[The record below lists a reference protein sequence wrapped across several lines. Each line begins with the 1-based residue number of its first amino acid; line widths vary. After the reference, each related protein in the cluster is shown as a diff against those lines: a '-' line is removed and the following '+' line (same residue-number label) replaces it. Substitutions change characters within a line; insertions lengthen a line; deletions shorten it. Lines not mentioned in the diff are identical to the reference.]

1 MEGEIIYMSLFSI
14 KKNMYLALISS
25 ILMFTGIVIGY
36 LDGDFFKGYFSIL
49 FSSSVLLSD
58 YITIGGLGPTLFNV
72 GSLMFLSYLIIRAL
86 KLEING
92 PLFAGVFTIGGFAF
106 FGKNLLNVSLIY
118 IGVFLYAY
126 LKKKDIRDLLIIF
139 LFATGIS
146 PISSVMMFGFGLPY
160 IIGIPIGIFL
170 GVTSGFL
177 LVELSFHVHTFHK
190 GYNLYNVG
198 FACGIL
204 AIFFTSI
211 FTLFGLE
218 SLRNTV
224 FSSEAHWIL
233 FSIFLVLCLF
243 YLVSGFIQ
251 NNFSFSGIKQLS
263 EKNQENTVCY
273 KENYSLAIA
282 KINVGL
288 NGLIVLFIL
297 LAFEITFSGPVMG
310 GLFTI
315 LGFSAYGKHIRN
327 TWPPMIG
334 VLVTITLFN
343 VELEVSIILAV
354 LFSTALAPL
363 AGAHGIIIGLISGI
377 IHLPILLSFK
387 DIHGG
392 LLLYTNG
399 FAAAFTAVIVDTF
412 IRSFNI
418 KKRQLK

>member
-1 MEGEIIYMSLFSI
+1 MNLLKL

-25 ILMFTGIVIGY
+25 LLMLTGVFIGFQ
-36 LDGDFFKGYFSIL
+36 DGDFFKGYFSIL

-72 GSLMFLSYLIIRAL
+72 GSLMFLSYLIIRAF

-126 LKKKDIRDLLIIF
+126 LRKKDIREILIIF

-146 PISSVMMFGFGLPY
+146 PISSVMMFGFGLPHV
-160 IIGIPIGIFL
+160 IGIPLGIFL
-170 GVTSGFL
+170 GIASGFL

-190 GYNLYNVG
+190 GYNLHNVG

-211 FTLFGLE
+211 FDLFGLE
-218 SLRNTV
+218 SVKNNA
-224 FSSEAHWIL
+224 FSSEAHWFL
-233 FSIFLVLCLF
+233 FSIYLVFCLF
-243 YLVSGFIQ
+243 YLISGFVQ
-251 NNFSFSGIKQLS
+251 NSFSFSGIKELS

-288 NGLIVLFIL
+288 NGLIVLIIL
-297 LAFEITFSGPVMG
+297 FAFEITFSGPVMG

-334 VLVTITLFN
+334 VLVTIVLFN

-363 AGAHGIIIGLISGI
+363 AGTHGIIIGLISGI
-377 IHLPILLSFK
+377 VHLPILLSFK

-412 IRSFNI
+412 IRSFSKNENSLTEEI
-418 KKRQLK
+418 